1 MICRV
6 WNARPMSLPTSSAAW
21 ARTPWNCAKRRN
33 RARGTYN
40 VVAVFKGTGRARV
53 LMLTH
58 YDTVFPAGEAARR
71 PFRREGDMAYGPGV
85 ADMQSSIAL
94 LIAAVEIL
102 HNKLGQRNYDTL
114 TIHCNADEETGSY
127 GSRALIRELG
137 RSHHV
142 SYNMEQSGREGE
154 LITISGRGIA
164 KGTLAVTGI
173 ASHAGGGPEKGPQ
186 RRLRTGSSA
195 SSAPGICPPPET
207 DGSSL
212 DPWAVSDTSSTS
224 FRIMLRPSPISG

>member
-1 MICRV
+1 
-6 WNARPMSLPTSSAAW
+6 MSLPTSSAAW

-164 KGTLAVTGI
+164 KGTLAVT
-173 ASHAGGGPEKGPQ
+173 ASPPTPGADRKRAATPVTNW
-186 RRLRTGSSA
+186 LISFFSS
-195 SSAPGICPPPET
+195 GICPAPKSAREFT
-207 DGSSL
+207 G
-212 DPWAVSDTSSTS
+212 PWAVSDTSSTS